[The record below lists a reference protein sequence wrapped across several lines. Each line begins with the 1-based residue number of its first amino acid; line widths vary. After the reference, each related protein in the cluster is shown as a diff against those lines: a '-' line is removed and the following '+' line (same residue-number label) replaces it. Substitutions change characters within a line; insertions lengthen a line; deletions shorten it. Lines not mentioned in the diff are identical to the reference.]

1 MNGSIK
7 VYKLEK
13 KGKIILTLKNKFQAL
28 SEKLDYIIQGC
39 QQKDAK
45 AQKELFDL
53 FGGKMYGVCLRY
65 AGNRD
70 DAQDVLQEGFL
81 KIYEKIYQFEFK
93 GSFEGW
99 MRRIFVNIALER
111 YRGQYQVINIQDSW
125 REGSNDDYENITGV
139 LTAEELL
146 KIIQG
151 LSPKYRAVFNLYAI
165 EGYSHKEISEMLDIT
180 EGTSKSN
187 LSRARIILQE
197 KVKQLYATPIQV
209 GL

>member
-1 MNGSIK
+1 MD
-7 VYKLEK
+7 K

-28 SEKLDYIIQGC
+28 SEKLDYIIKGC
-39 QQKDAK
+39 QQKDAR

-53 FGGKMYGVCLRY
+53 FGSKMYAVCLRY
-65 AGNRD
+65 AGNRT
-70 DAQDVLQEGFL
+70 DAQDILQEGFL

-99 MRRIFVNIALER
+99 LRRIFVNLSLER

-125 REGSNDDYENITGV
+125 REGSNDDYENITGI
-139 LTAEELL
+139 LTIEELL
-146 KIIQG
+146 KIIQE
-151 LSPKYRAVFNLYAI
+151 LSPKYRTVFNLYAI
-165 EGYSHKEISEMLDIT
+165 EGYSHKEISEMLDIS

-187 LSRARIILQE
+187 LSRARTILQE
-197 KVKQLYATPIQV
+197 KVKQLYSVPMQI